1 MPPGRKRRSEV
12 QDNAHAADSDDEQRP
27 SQRRRQSPE
36 NPSGASDVSEDEG
49 HRAPSSLDVMVKK
62 MVRLALSSEYA
73 RLPIRRTDISAK
85 VLGEQG
91 SRQFKAV
98 FEDAQKVLRHRF
110 GMQMIELPA
119 KDKVTITQRR
129 AAQRVEKSSTGNKS
143 WMVMSTLPPPF
154 RTPEI
159 LPPSKAPTSFLD
171 STYTALYTFIISVI
185 TLSGGSILEQKL
197 DRYLKRTNIEQY
209 TPVDRTD
216 RLLQRLCKEGY
227 LVRNREMD
235 GAEEIIEYMV
245 GPRGKIEVGE
255 SGVSGLVR
263 KVYGRNA
270 TSEEEANDDFEAR
283 LARSVGSKRAA
294 GGVQEIEV
302 QGTTMQIIEDKGRAP
317 KQLQCFRHL
326 HVDNAYDRYRYVRTY
341 HPGRSS
347 QLRSSIPPNKRAGEV
362 NPLRS
367 SGPARKTSQVQHE
380 AAIAHYRR
388 RMALSAAGIVIC
400 GITMYA
406 TVKSNAF
413 GLPEEASNTPKQEEQ
428 GDKPRNSN
436 NGSIRLDGPSEKFP
450 SSPSVIRIQ
459 GQDGAEQVKT
469 GNSAVPLFPTTI
481 KLPKSLS
488 DTMLTPGQDLPV
500 APESEEEYQLLGFGI
515 RTVSFLAIQVYV
527 VGLYVA
533 KSDIGTLQ
541 RRLVQTGVQAPN
553 VIAEGQSGPA
563 GAAEAATSL
572 VSTERDALKK
582 LLLDPEYGEEAW
594 TSILK
599 EGNIRTAIRI
609 VPTRNTDFMHLR
621 DAWVRHMT
629 NRAQKDVARIKDLV
643 KSSGDATLRSEFDD
657 ESFGKAVSEFK
668 TLLGGGSRKN
678 IPKGQVLLLLR
689 DQQGA
694 LDALFQGDPK
704 EPIQWLGRVTD
715 ERVSR
720 CVWLNYLAGKQV
732 ASEPTRQSIVEGT
745 MGIVERPVGTVT
757 QKVV

>member
-1 MPPGRKRRSEV
+1 MPPGRKRR
-12 QDNAHAADSDDEQRP
+12 ADAEQQNNENSDDEGRP
-27 SQRRRQSPE
+27 SQRRRQSQD
-36 NPSGASDVSEDEG
+36 NASASDASEDEG
-49 HRAPSSLDVMVKK
+49 HRAPSSTDVMVKK

-73 RLPIRRTDISAK
+73 RLPIRRTEISAK

-91 SRQFKAV
+91 ARQFKLV
-98 FEDAQKVLRHRF
+98 FDEAQKVLRHRF

-119 KDKVTITQRR
+119 KEKVTITQRR
-129 AAQRVEKSSTGNKS
+129 AAQRVEKPSAATKS

-185 TLSGGSILEQKL
+185 TLSGGSILEQRL

-209 TPVDRTD
+209 TPIDRTD

-235 GAEEIIEYMV
+235 GGEEVIEYMV

-263 KVYGRNA
+263 KVYGRTAPAEGEA
-270 TSEEEANDDFEAR
+270 TDEFEAR
-283 LARSVGSKRAA
+283 LARSVGSKRTTQVAETANTTVA
-294 GGVQEIEV
+294 GES
-302 QGTTMQIIEDKGRAP
+302 A
-317 KQLQCFRHL
+317 
-326 HVDNAYDRYRYVRTY
+326 N
-341 HPGRSS
+341 RSS
-347 QLRSSIPPNKRAGEV
+347 RQLSTDPNLRASSKPVGEV

-367 SGPARKTSQVQHE
+367 AARKPNQAQNE

-388 RMALSAAGIVIC
+388 RMALSAAGIVLC
-400 GITMYA
+400 GATMYGM
-406 TVKSNAF
+406 VKSNAF
-413 GLPEEASNTPKQEEQ
+413 GLPEDTSKKEDDEAKTKTKNL
-428 GDKPRNSN
+428 N
-436 NGSIRLDGPSEKFP
+436 NGNIKLDGPSEFP

-459 GQDGAEQVKT
+459 GQDGAEQVET
-469 GNSAVPLFPTTI
+469 GNSSVPLFPTTI
-481 KLPKSLS
+481 KLPKSMS
-488 DTMLTPGQDLPV
+488 DTPLTPGQDLPI

-515 RTVSFLAIQVYV
+515 RTVSFLSIQVYV
-527 VGLYVA
+527 VGVYVA

-541 RRLVQTGVQAPN
+541 RRLVHTGVQAPA
-553 VIAEGQSGPA
+553 VGAGQPGTL
-563 GAAEAATSL
+563 GAAAAATSL

-582 LLLDPEYGEEAW
+582 LLLDPEHGEAAW

-629 NRAQKDVARIKDLV
+629 NRAQKESARIKELA
-643 KSSGDATLRSEFDD
+643 KSSGDQTVPLRSEFDD
-657 ESFGKAVSEFK
+657 EAFGQSVNEFK

-694 LDALFQGDPK
+694 LDALFQRDPK
-704 EPIQWLGRVTD
+704 EPIQWLGRVAD

-732 ASEPTRQSIVEGT
+732 ASEPARQSIVEGT

-757 QKVV
+757 QKVI

>member
-1 MPPGRKRRSEV
+1 MPPGRKRRAGAE
-12 QDNAHAADSDDEQRP
+12 QQNNANSDDEGRP
-27 SQRRRQSPE
+27 SQRRRQSQD
-36 NPSGASDVSEDEG
+36 NASASDASEDEG
-49 HRAPSSLDVMVKK
+49 HRAPSSTDVMVKR

-73 RLPIRRTDISAK
+73 RLPIRRTEISAK
-85 VLGEQG
+85 VLGDQG
-91 SRQFKAV
+91 ARQFKLV
-98 FEDAQKVLRHRF
+98 FDEAQKVLRHRF

-119 KDKVTITQRR
+119 KEKVTITQRR
-129 AAQRVEKSSTGNKS
+129 AAQRVEKPSTATKS

-154 RTPEI
+154 RIPEI

-185 TLSGGSILEQKL
+185 TLSGGSILEQRL

-209 TPVDRTD
+209 TPIDRTD

-235 GAEEIIEYMV
+235 GGEEVIEYMV

-263 KVYGRNA
+263 KVYGRTAPTEGEA
-270 TSEEEANDDFEAR
+270 TDEFEAR
-283 LARSVGSKRAA
+283 LARSVGSKRTTQAA
-294 GGVQEIEV
+294 ETAN
-302 QGTTMQIIEDKGRAP
+302 TTVAGESA
-317 KQLQCFRHL
+317 
-326 HVDNAYDRYRYVRTY
+326 N
-341 HPGRSS
+341 RSS
-347 QLRSSIPPNKRAGEV
+347 RQLSTGPNLRASSKPVGEV

-367 SGPARKTSQVQHE
+367 SARKPNQAQNE

-388 RMALSAAGIVIC
+388 RMALSAAGIVLC
-400 GITMYA
+400 GATMYGM
-406 TVKSNAF
+406 VKSNAF
-413 GLPEEASNTPKQEEQ
+413 GLPEDTSKKEDDEEKNKNKNLND
-428 GDKPRNSN
+428 GNIK
-436 NGSIRLDGPSEKFP
+436 LDGPSEFP

-459 GQDGAEQVKT
+459 GQDGAEQVET
-469 GNSAVPLFPTTI
+469 GNSSVPLFPTTI
-481 KLPKSLS
+481 KLPKSMS
-488 DTMLTPGQDLPV
+488 DMPLTPGQDLPI

-515 RTVSFLAIQVYV
+515 RTVSFLSIQVYV
-527 VGLYVA
+527 VGVYVA

-541 RRLVQTGVQAPN
+541 RRLVHTGVQAPA
-553 VIAEGQSGPA
+553 VGAGQPGTL
-563 GAAEAATSL
+563 GAAAAATSL

-582 LLLDPEYGEEAW
+582 LLLDPEHGEAAW

-621 DAWVRHMT
+621 DAWVRLMT
-629 NRAQKDVARIKDLV
+629 NRAQKESARIKEIA
-643 KSSGDATLRSEFDD
+643 KSSGDQTVPLRSEFDD
-657 ESFGKAVSEFK
+657 EAFGQSVNEFK

-694 LDALFQGDPK
+694 LDALFQRDPK
-704 EPIQWLGRVTD
+704 EPIQWLGRVAD

-732 ASEPTRQSIVEGT
+732 ASEPARQSIVEGT

-757 QKVV
+757 QKVI

>member
-1 MPPGRKRRSEV
+1 MPPGRKRRAGAE
-12 QDNAHAADSDDEQRP
+12 QQNNANSDDEGRP
-27 SQRRRQSPE
+27 SQRRRQSQD
-36 NPSGASDVSEDEG
+36 NASASDASEDEG
-49 HRAPSSLDVMVKK
+49 HRAPSSTDVMVKR

-73 RLPIRRTDISAK
+73 RLPIRRTEISAK

-91 SRQFKAV
+91 ARQFKLV
-98 FEDAQKVLRHRF
+98 FDEAQKVLRHRF

-119 KDKVTITQRR
+119 KEKVTITQRR
-129 AAQRVEKSSTGNKS
+129 AAQRVEKPSTATKS

-154 RTPEI
+154 RIPEI

-185 TLSGGSILEQKL
+185 TLSGGSILEQRL

-209 TPVDRTD
+209 TPIDRTD

-235 GAEEIIEYMV
+235 GGEEVIEYMV

-263 KVYGRNA
+263 KVYGRAAPTEGEA
-270 TSEEEANDDFEAR
+270 TDEFEAR
-283 LARSVGSKRAA
+283 LARSVGSKRTTQAA
-294 GGVQEIEV
+294 ETANTTVAGESDAKMLPPTACRQCLRQVQ
-302 QGTTMQIIEDKGRAP
+302 
-317 KQLQCFRHL
+317 
-326 HVDNAYDRYRYVRTY
+326 VRPRLIQRTAN
-341 HPGRSS
+341 RSS
-347 QLRSSIPPNKRAGEV
+347 RQLSSGPNLRASSKPVGEV

-367 SGPARKTSQVQHE
+367 SARKPNQAQNE

-388 RMALSAAGIVIC
+388 RMALSAAGIVLC
-400 GITMYA
+400 GATMYGM
-406 TVKSNAF
+406 VKSNAF
-413 GLPEEASNTPKQEEQ
+413 GLPEDTSKKEDDEEKNKNKNLND
-428 GDKPRNSN
+428 GNIK
-436 NGSIRLDGPSEKFP
+436 LDGPSEFP

-459 GQDGAEQVKT
+459 GQDGAEQVET
-469 GNSAVPLFPTTI
+469 GNSSVPLFPTTI
-481 KLPKSLS
+481 KLPKSMS
-488 DTMLTPGQDLPV
+488 DMPLTPGQDLPI

-515 RTVSFLAIQVYV
+515 RTVSFLSIQVYV
-527 VGLYVA
+527 VGVYVA

-541 RRLVQTGVQAPN
+541 RRLVHTGVQAPA
-553 VIAEGQSGPA
+553 VGAGQPGTL
-563 GAAEAATSL
+563 GAAAAATSL

-582 LLLDPEYGEEAW
+582 LLLDPEHGEAAW

-629 NRAQKDVARIKDLV
+629 NRAQKESARIKELA
-643 KSSGDATLRSEFDD
+643 KSSGDQTVPLRSEFDD
-657 ESFGKAVSEFK
+657 EAFGQSVNEFK

-694 LDALFQGDPK
+694 LDALFQRDPK
-704 EPIQWLGRVTD
+704 EPIQWLGRVAD

-732 ASEPTRQSIVEGT
+732 ASEPARQSIVEGT

-757 QKVV
+757 QKVI